1 VRKLLLTV
9 VAVLAMTGAANA
21 GGWYLMVPRH
31 EAHFVYQD
39 RKTGLDNYDTITWP
53 EARLYL
59 WEQVATYSTPEDCMG
74 VVRTWRTQMDN
85 HWGRP
90 TDHVTGK
97 ELAAAH
103 QANAQAIGL
112 QAALEFAA

>member
-1 VRKLLLTV
+1 MRKLLLTV

-21 GGWYLMVPRH
+21 GG
-31 EAHFVYQD
+31 FVYQD